1 MRPHFKPD
9 QSWWWIDGDATDIG
23 AVDIVAIDNGA
34 VGIGAI
40 DIGIDIDI
48 DIDHLGDQV
57 DPGDAQ
63 AAHHDQ
69 HHHKAPAHKTVPV
82 GQNAW

>member
-1 MRPHFKPD
+1 MVL
-9 QSWWWIDGDATDIG
+9 IY
-23 AVDIVAIDNGA
+23 
-34 VGIGAI
+34 I
-40 DIGIDIDI
+40 DIGIDI

>member
-1 MRPHFKPD
+1 ML
-9 QSWWWIDGDATDIG
+9 I
-23 AVDIVAIDNGA
+23 DIVAIDNDA
-34 VGIGAI
+34 
-40 DIGIDIDI
+40 DWYWCLWYWCFNIGIAI